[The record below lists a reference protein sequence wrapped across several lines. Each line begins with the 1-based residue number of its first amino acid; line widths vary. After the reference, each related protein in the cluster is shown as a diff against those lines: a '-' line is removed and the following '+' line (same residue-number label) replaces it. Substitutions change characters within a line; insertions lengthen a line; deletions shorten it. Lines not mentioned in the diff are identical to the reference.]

1 MRAYKGFDG
10 KLQCRGF
17 QYEVGKTYEENKAD
31 LCHCGFHACEF
42 PLDVFSYYPPAG
54 NRYCEVKLED
64 VSKELSDDSKRCAKK
79 INIEAE
85 IGIKGIIEASV
96 KFIMNK
102 VSWGSAKRSN
112 TGDCSVATNTGYR
125 SVATNTGDCSVATN
139 TGDCSVA
146 TNIGYRS
153 VATNTGYRSISTITG
168 NYSISTNTGD
178 YSAST
183 NTGDYSASTNT
194 GDCSVAT
201 NTGYQSISTN
211 TGYRSVATVTGR
223 ESIAIATGQNGK
235 AKGTI
240 GCFIVLAEWWFDN
253 KDCNWHIKHV
263 KSAIVDGENIKEDT
277 FYMLKNGEFVV
288 TEE

>member
-102 VSWGSAKRSN
+102 VSWGSAKRS
-112 TGDCSVATNTGYR
+112 
-125 SVATNTGDCSVATN
+125 N